1 MNQREK
7 FPSSFCW
14 HCCCCCRSLI
24 DYHQKKNRSL
34 VQKPS
39 PYSRKLQTTQN
50 EIVSNRM
57 LVECHSSMDGIANIQ
72 RILMMLTKSF
82 QLTQLLYIWWWCPFS
97 WFIRRRAGKRMR
109 VCCAVCVC
117 VCETIEHWVTQQQ
130 TEGHPNSRM
139 QTQHNPPIFF
149 STSLLC
155 DKHKQTVHW
164 GSVAVVYHPY
174 GNCVVHGTM
183 VLEST
188 LHKFCIQRQN
198 KKWKHYKIIIS
209 HWFSLA
215 MKHEGVPMQFAFNVM
230 SMPLPFLHAPRRPSR
245 PRYGSSI
252 FFFLL
257 HHRMLDGFLVARVT
271 WKHVIF
277 CSLLAAC
284 FDYVHRLDSIFNRRC

>member
-1 MNQREK
+1 MGWKEDEGV
-7 FPSSFCW
+7 
-14 HCCCCCRSLI
+14 L
-24 DYHQKKNRSL
+24 
-34 VQKPS
+34 
-39 PYSRKLQTTQN
+39 
-50 EIVSNRM
+50 
-57 LVECHSSMDGIANIQ
+57 
-72 RILMMLTKSF
+72 
-82 QLTQLLYIWWWCPFS
+82 
-97 WFIRRRAGKRMR
+97 
-109 VCCAVCVC
+109 CVC

-230 SMPLPFLHAPRRPSR
+230 NMPLPFLHAPRRPSR

-257 HHRMLDGFLVARVT
+257 HHRMLDGCPRDLKACDF
-271 WKHVIF
+271 
-277 CSLLAAC
+277 LLAVGCLFWWCASLGLNFQSQVLIKWTEPFSNNTSVGC
-284 FDYVHRLDSIFNRRC
+284 DCNGAARIECDTSSYFCEIFSIFLGWDH

>member
-1 MNQREK
+1 MKLFQIECL
-7 FPSSFCW
+7 SSVILPW
-14 HCCCCCRSLI
+14 MAS
-24 DYHQKKNRSL
+24 
-34 VQKPS
+34 
-39 PYSRKLQTTQN
+39 QTFS
-50 EIVSNRM
+50 V
-57 LVECHSSMDGIANIQ
+57 
-72 RILMMLTKSF
+72 F
-82 QLTQLLYIWWWCPFS
+82 WWCWQSHFS
-97 WFIRRRAGKRMR
+97 WHNYYTFDDDVLSVDLLGDGLERGWG
-109 VCCAVCVC
+109 CAVCVC

-284 FDYVHRLDSIFNRRC
+284 FDDVHRLDSIFNRRC